1 MNRRFSLKIEYGT
14 KGDYGWIDYKI
25 LKLQLRVP
33 YKIFN
38 KTKYTYITVY
48 ETGDYELPIN
58 IKTQSQIMNF
68 LVNEFEK
75 KRKMTLI
82 NRIINRIEKLRT

>member
-1 MNRRFSLKIEYGT
+1 MNRRLSLKIEHGT

-48 ETGDYELPIN
+48 EIGDYKLPIN

-75 KRKMTLI
+75 ERKRTLI
-82 NRIINRIEKLRT
+82 NRIINRIK

>member
-1 MNRRFSLKIEYGT
+1 MNRRFNLKIGYGTIGEYGC
-14 KGDYGWIDYKI
+14 IDYKI

-33 YKIFN
+33 YKVFN

-48 ETGDYELPIN
+48 EIGDYKLPTN
-58 IKTQSQIMNF
+58 VKTQSQIMNF

-75 KRKMTLI
+75 ERKMTLI
-82 NRIINRIEKLRT
+82 NRVIKRIEKLRT

>member
-14 KGDYGWIDYKI
+14 KGDYGCIDYKI

-75 KRKMTLI
+75 ERKMTLI
-82 NRIINRIEKLRT
+82 NRVINRIK

>member
-14 KGDYGWIDYKI
+14 KGEYGCIDYKI

-48 ETGDYELPIN
+48 EIGDYKLPIN

-75 KRKMTLI
+75 ERKMTLI
-82 NRIINRIEKLRT
+82 NRVIDRIK

>member
-14 KGDYGWIDYKI
+14 KGDYGCIDYKI

-48 ETGDYELPIN
+48 EIGDYELPIN

>member
-14 KGDYGWIDYKI
+14 KGDYGCIDYKI

-48 ETGDYELPIN
+48 EIGDYKLPIN

-75 KRKMTLI
+75 ERKMTLI
-82 NRIINRIEKLRT
+82 NRVIDIIK

>member
-1 MNRRFSLKIEYGT
+1 MNRRFSLKIEHGT
-14 KGDYGWIDYKI
+14 KGDYGYIDYKI

-38 KTKYTYITVY
+38 KIKYTYITVC
-48 ETGDYELPIN
+48 TIDDYKLPEN
-58 IKTQSQIMNF
+58 IKTQSQIVNF

-75 KRKMTLI
+75 ERKMTLI
-82 NRIINRIEKLRT
+82 NRVIDRIK

>member
-14 KGDYGWIDYKI
+14 KGDYGCIDYKI

-82 NRIINRIEKLRT
+82 NRIINRIK

>member
-14 KGDYGWIDYKI
+14 KGDYGCIDYKI

>member
-1 MNRRFSLKIEYGT
+1 MNRRFSLKIGYGTRGEYGC
-14 KGDYGWIDYKI
+14 IDYKI

-48 ETGDYELPIN
+48 EIGDYKLPIN

-75 KRKMTLI
+75 ERKMTLI

>member
-1 MNRRFSLKIEYGT
+1 MNRRFRLKIEYAT
-14 KGDYGWIDYKI
+14 RGDYGCINYKI

-48 ETGDYELPIN
+48 EIGDYKLPTN
-58 IKTQSQIMNF
+58 VKTQSQIMNF

-75 KRKMTLI
+75 ERKMTLI
-82 NRIINRIEKLRT
+82 NRVIKRIEKLRT

>member
-1 MNRRFSLKIEYGT
+1 MNRRFSLKIGYGTRGEYGF
-14 KGDYGWIDYKI
+14 IDFKI

-48 ETGDYELPIN
+48 EIGDYKLPIN

-75 KRKMTLI
+75 S
-82 NRIINRIEKLRT
+82 EK

>member
-1 MNRRFSLKIEYGT
+1 MNRRFSLKIGYGTRGEYGC
-14 KGDYGWIDYKI
+14 IDYKI

-33 YKIFN
+33 YKVFN

-68 LVNEFEK
+68 LVNKFEK
-75 KRKMTLI
+75 ERKMTLI
-82 NRIINRIEKLRT
+82 NRVINRIK

>member
-1 MNRRFSLKIEYGT
+1 MNRRFSLKIEHGT
-14 KGDYGWIDYKI
+14 KGDYGYIDYKI

-48 ETGDYELPIN
+48 ETGDYRLPEN
-58 IKTQSQIMNF
+58 IKTQSQIVNF

-75 KRKMTLI
+75 ERKRTLI
-82 NRIINRIEKLRT
+82 DRVIDRIK

>member
-1 MNRRFSLKIEYGT
+1 MNRRFSLKIEHGT

-38 KTKYTYITVY
+38 KTKFFN
-48 ETGDYELPIN
+48 L
-58 IKTQSQIMNF
+58 
-68 LVNEFEK
+68 
-75 KRKMTLI
+75 
-82 NRIINRIEKLRT
+82 

>member
-1 MNRRFSLKIEYGT
+1 MNRRFSLKIGYGTRGEYGC
-14 KGDYGWIDYKI
+14 IDYKI

-48 ETGDYELPIN
+48 EIGDYKLPIN

-75 KRKMTLI
+75 ERKRTLI